1 MSTSAKKMN
10 ELAAALLS
18 QTVDDLPS
26 LQEKLDEI
34 VEQIARFELRKEDA
48 IWAGDMEKAN
58 GIGYQI
64 ILRQIARKEL
74 RRRIKA
80 KNKGEQR

>member
-1 MSTSAKKMN
+1 
-10 ELAAALLS
+10 
-18 QTVDDLPS
+18 V
-26 LQEKLDEI
+26 
-34 VEQIARFELRKEDA
+34 
-48 IWAGDMEKAN
+48 EKAN
-58 GIGYQI
+58 GIGYQM